1 MKQCKNCGSVLD
13 EKMKF
18 CTKCGAVIKKES
30 SRKKL
35 GIFAA
40 LIIIAAAIFS
50 SAFYY
55 VYVNKK
61 SLSDVQTTKI
71 ESINIEKY
79 PEVHITILN
88 GNKEELLENYKLTVK
103 ENEAYQKN
111 VKINKNE
118 DGTSYDVSYESSDKK
133 STGNRKVI
141 VSFSK
146 NNSEII
152 VDSEYEAPE
161 IVKEKSDIIN
171 SADNSVNTY
180 DENEIQVKNLVEE
193 YLNDGI
199 RSINSYDIYYVKD
212 KIDPASSMMKEI
224 EQMLVSYKQQEI
236 TESLSEYRIENIE
249 KISDNEYEVS
259 TFERYRINYGK
270 KKEIKDLTFRSKYL
284 IKKVG
289 NSFKVNS
296 LKEINTL

>member
-1 MKQCKNCGSVLD
+1 MKKCKNCGSALD
-13 EKMKF
+13 DKMKF
-18 CTKCGAVIKKES
+18 CTKCGAVIKQDS
-30 SRKKL
+30 SKKKL
-35 GIFAA
+35 GVIAA
-40 LIIIAAAIFS
+40 LIIIAAVIFS
-50 SAFYY
+50 SVFYY
-55 VYVNKK
+55 VYINKK
-61 SLSDVQTTKI
+61 SLNDVETAKI

-79 PEVHITILN
+79 PEVHITIVN
-88 GNKEELLENYKLTVK
+88 GNEEEQLENYKLIVK
-103 ENEAYQKN
+103 EDETYQKN

-118 DGTSYDVSYESSDKK
+118 DGTAYDVSYESNDKK
-133 STGNRKVI
+133 STGNRKVT

-152 VDSEYEAPE
+152 IDSEYEAPE
-161 IVKEKSDIIN
+161 ILKEKSDIIN

-180 DENEIQVKNLVEE
+180 DENEVQVKKLMEE

-199 RSINSYDIYYVKD
+199 RSINNYDIYYVKD
-212 KIDPASSMMKEI
+212 KIDPSSSMMKEI

-249 KISDNEYEVS
+249 KISDSEYEVS